1 MNFTEHLARE
11 IARAAEMTLP
21 ELEEALAAGEGRTVG
36 ELTAL
41 SLAKKAAEGG
51 MDAVKLIRELS
62 KGEQPKD
69 QLPRVEIRVVGAD
82 GDE

>member
-1 MNFTEHLARE
+1 MNFTESLAKE
-11 IARAAEMTLP
+11 VSRAASMTLP
-21 ELEEALAAGEGRTVG
+21 ELEEALAAGQQRTIG

-62 KGEQPKD
+62 KGEQAAEE
-69 QLPRVEIRVVGAD
+69 LPRVEIRVVGLS

>member
-1 MNFTEHLARE
+1 MNFTEYLARE
-11 IARAAEMTLP
+11 VTRAAQMTLP

-62 KGEQPKD
+62 KVEQPQE
-69 QLPRVEIRVVGAD
+69 QLPRVEIRVVD

>member
-1 MNFTEHLARE
+1 MNFTEYLARE
-11 IARAAEMTLP
+11 VARAAQMTLP

-62 KGEQPKD
+62 KAEQPQE
-69 QLPRVEIRVVGAD
+69 QLPRVEIRVVD

>member
-1 MNFTEHLARE
+1 MNFTEYLARE
-11 IARAAEMTLP
+11 VTRAAQMTLP

-62 KGEQPKD
+62 KVEQP
-69 QLPRVEIRVVGAD
+69 QEQFPRVEIRVVD

>member
-62 KGEQPKD
+62 KGEQPKE
-69 QLPRVEIRVVGAD
+69 QLPQVEIRVVGPD

>member
-11 IARAAEMTLP
+11 VARAAQMTLP
-21 ELEEALAAGEGRTVG
+21 ELEEAWAAGEGRTVG

-41 SLAKKAAEGG
+41 SLARKAAEGG

-62 KGEQPKD
+62 KGEQPKE
-69 QLPRVEIRVVGAD
+69 QLPRVEIRVVGPD